1 MPIEQAIAACF
12 ESANENQ
19 FFYVIAPDFPAFNG
33 HFPGNPLLPGVCQFG
48 LCADALGRMLK
59 TPVEIASISRCK
71 FVAPIRPG
79 QRVQVVLTNRPDGKI
94 SAELKNP
101 QVQSRFCQ
109 LTFTGRNL

>member
-1 MPIEQAIAACF
+1 MSIEQALAACF
-12 ESANENQ
+12 ASAQENQ
-19 FFYVIAPDFPAFNG
+19 FFYVIPPDFPAFNG

-59 TPVEIASISRCK
+59 KPVKIAAISRCK

-79 QRVQVVLTNRPDGKI
+79 QQVQITLTKRPDGKI

-101 QVQSRFCQ
+101 QDDTRFCQ
-109 LTFTGRNL
+109 LTVKGRTL